1 MSLPASSPTGY
12 LPLGVHR
19 ATLEEIVA
27 RFGAATPRR
36 QTFATR
42 LQTLLTLARA
52 TGRLRRAFVWG
63 SFVTEK
69 SFPGDL
75 DVFLLMQVG
84 FDQEFT
90 TLPPEQRDLFDH
102 GRARLLFEADVFWAT
117 ETIGEE
123 ELASWLSVYQL
134 SRDLVERGIVEVYDH
149 D

>member
-1 MSLPASSPTGY
+1 MSLPASLPTGY
-12 LPLGVHR
+12 LPPGIHR

-36 QTFATR
+36 QTLATR

-69 SFPGDL
+69 PFPGDL
-75 DVFLLMQVG
+75 DVFLLMQIG

-117 ETIGEE
+117 EAIGEE
-123 ELASWLSVYQL
+123 ELVSWLSVYQL

>member
-1 MSLPASSPTGY
+1 MSLPALLPTGY
-12 LPLGVHR
+12 LPPGVHQ
-19 ATLEEIVA
+19 ATLEEVVA
-27 RFGAATPRR
+27 EFGAATPRR
-36 QTFATR
+36 QTLAGR

-63 SFVTEK
+63 SFVTDK
-69 SFPGDL
+69 PFPGDL

-90 TLPPEQRDLFDH
+90 TLPSEQRDLFDH
-102 GRARLLFEADVFWAT
+102 GRARLVFEADVFWAT
-117 ETIGEE
+117 EAIGED

-134 SRDLVERGIVEVYDH
+134 SRDLVERGIVEVCDH